1 MEALAP
7 PLALAVIFAFIG
19 YRQWL
24 RHQQRV
30 LIHKERL
37 TALEKGADLPAWP
50 EPPRASLGVRNIL
63 LLSGLIWLAV
73 GLGGMVALFAIVP
86 QLHLP
91 EEAAPPFNIGLVGIP
106 VALIGVAHLI
116 VYARLPH
123 RD

>member
-7 PLALAVIFAFIG
+7 PLALAVILAFIG

-37 TALEKGADLPAWP
+37 TAIEKGADLPPWP
-50 EPPRASLGVRNIL
+50 EAPRPGIGVRELL
-63 LLSGLIWLAV
+63 LLSGLIWLALGV
-73 GLGGMVALFAIVP
+73 GGLIAAFAIVP
-86 QLHLP
+86 QLQNLP
-91 EEAAPPFNIGLVGIP
+91 EPPPHNLGLVGIP

-116 VYARLPH
+116 VYARMPR

>member
-7 PLALAVIFAFIG
+7 PLALAIIFAYIG

-37 TALEKGADLPAWP
+37 LAIEKGVELPPWP
-50 EPPRASLGVRNIL
+50 VPVSSGFGVENIM
-63 LLSGLIWLAV
+63 LLSGLVWLALGIG
-73 GLGGMVALFAIVP
+73 GLIAAYAIVP
-86 QLHLP
+86 QLQNLP
-91 EEAAPPFNIGLVGIP
+91 EPPPLNLGLVGIP

-116 VYARLPH
+116 VYARLRRRP
-123 RD
+123 